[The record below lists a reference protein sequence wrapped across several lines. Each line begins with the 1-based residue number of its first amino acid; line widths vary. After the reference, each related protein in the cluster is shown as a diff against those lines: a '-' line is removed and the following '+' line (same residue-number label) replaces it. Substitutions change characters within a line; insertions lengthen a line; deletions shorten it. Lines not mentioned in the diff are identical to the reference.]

1 MIEIY
6 DRSNAVLIEVPILDT
21 SVRHHALM
29 GDNYVRLD
37 FELAESIEFPKGC
50 YIFYEGFR
58 FEIFTDV
65 DPDFNEETG
74 GWKYSIQFEG
84 VEGHLKKYNVFYRGQ
99 GFVEAVF
106 ALTTTLTSFGN
117 LIAACINHEL
127 GSSNWVV
134 KNVPED
140 LTEITKSISFSG
152 DKLYDALG
160 MIADEFDCEWW
171 IEQNGDLVYICFG
184 KLEFGSEEIFRRGE
198 VVATMPRRSGD
209 NSNYGTRFYVF
220 GSTRNLTSDYG
231 QASQGGVTNHISEI
245 RLRLPDGIPYI
256 DAWEPLDRKD
266 IVEQLVFFDDVFPK
280 NTETVTS
287 VETEERIDDEGKKFT
302 AYIMYVA
309 NTPFTPADIIEGE
322 TIRCMFE
329 SGPLE
334 GREFELSINTKAFDK
349 KFEIIAVTE
358 GDGDG
363 SITIPNENLKPEPG
377 NKFILTGVKLP
388 KQRTTEAEQ
397 ELLKLGKTWAKK
409 NSSDTSVYECS
420 TNPVY
425 CQINDKNYDLGQKV
439 KLIGDRFGSIGR
451 SSRIQAYEKKLV
463 NPYEATYTVG
473 DNTVYSR
480 LGSIETNIKEN
491 QYAERIGVVSGV
503 GIYVISRYDNTAPTD
518 YNVFSALRSME
529 DFHPKGGRKSLDFNA
544 GNINAAQDMTAG
556 GDAQVGGNIESG
568 GDISAGGNVDAK
580 GSVTAQGNVES
591 DADVIAKGKFATAN
605 FRKGNI
611 SGAGAG
617 VYQDSTGSSVVEAD
631 KLIIRKEAVFNELII
646 NQMSFRLGE
655 TVFSNGGFECTSV
668 QEESTY
674 YRCYYDNKNGTRYS
688 GIVVGDQARCQRYS
702 ADNKSIIKYF
712 WALVTGVGDDYVDIS
727 KTDKDGSGIPAE
739 GDNIVQFGN
748 RTDVARQSAIV
759 IDARDGGSIQVLA
772 KIDSFDLTDKN
783 YIGIGVNPVTGR
795 AYQYVY
801 GDMFCG
807 DRNLDDPEATYITFQ
822 QAPGDTKPRMRM
834 NTDVIIGKN
843 SSGLKNLSEWPDVK
857 QDIDTAKDTAQDAK
871 DAAAALNTTV
881 ASMKDFT
888 DEAFADGI
896 VDRAEAASIE
906 KYTNTVNETKESV
919 DTSYSTVYNNTLLT
933 GTAKTNL
940 AAAKTAFD
948 TAVANLLTSIQS
960 ASADGVATPTEKS
973 DVDSKY
979 DIFNTA
985 YGTFNTRLEEA
996 NKYIQTAINTTAQ
1009 GAYQLSQELQTAV
1022 NVLNDTIIPDLQ
1034 SQIDGSI
1041 TSYEGTE
1048 VPTLNN
1054 APANEWASTEEKNRH
1069 IGDYYDRF
1077 VVIDG
1082 ENVTE
1087 RYKFSYQNNTY
1098 QWLRVADSGAAQALS
1113 EAREALGLAGTKAKL
1128 FYGDST
1134 PAVPYSVND
1143 IWIKTSGVIYVSN
1156 ANKADGSTASESDW
1170 QSVNDAQLRLRQMA
1184 SDSVISKEEKA
1195 TLRNKV
1201 AQIDKEY
1208 ASYQDDATTY
1218 GVSIADLSAAYNA
1231 LKNFLS
1237 GTVAVNIDSD
1247 TTLTDAQRSSYNT
1260 YFANYDAEVSRFA
1273 NLIADAMA
1281 KNAADAAVDAV
1292 QIGGVNILNGTKNFS
1307 DHWSGEGQIL
1317 SEQYLGLNVVYCKV
1331 PTSADYAEVRQQVNV
1346 PFTPSEEY
1354 TLSFWAK
1361 GEGYVHTYCH
1371 PVISQR
1377 IIATNGDASV
1387 GSAVDTRMRYVL
1399 TSEWKRFFV
1408 TFLTLGT
1415 VSPSGDNRVLFRIHS
1430 GNNEVYLCGVKLE
1443 QGNKATAYSIS
1454 DNDQKEYSD
1463 KAVDA
1468 VQFGISNLISGGK
1481 RITGSTSLFCLTK
1494 SDMMV
1499 KNVHPGEVYTAS
1511 FINNIDNPMRIFIGQ
1526 KKSDGSR
1533 LGDFIGSVAG
1543 KGEKSVV
1550 TCTMKEGIEYF
1561 FVGIWNKNK
1570 DAVTPIG
1577 DYDVS
1582 DMMVVQGN
1590 KAPGGWV
1597 PSVEEVQDQIDAAQE
1612 SAGKANA
1619 MLADIASDDKLT
1631 PNEKQD
1637 AKREWD
1643 IIQGEKPILTAQ
1655 ADTIQL
1661 STADYLNVYNAL
1673 SAYITPLLA
1682 DMTTTSTITG
1692 SVFNARFKTY
1702 YDAKTTL
1709 LKNIQYY
1716 SSGQFRIT
1724 TIDATALDPDTYYP
1738 VTFTLYNATDYKATF
1753 NIGTVLGASGTPP
1766 WATHAQGFS
1775 CNCAW
1780 ESNGNRWG
1788 TLPVKRYIHSFAYSF
1803 AESTPVGSIGQVIE
1817 ISMEYIYVRGG
1828 GRYTVRTSG
1837 FPFIEL
1843 HPSGYHWNSGS
1854 SSGDLPTRTSI
1865 ETPVVNLDAAQKTA
1879 QEAKDA
1885 AASLNTTVASMKD
1898 FTDEAFADGI
1908 VDRAEAASIE
1918 KYINTVNETGSAA
1931 DAAYGKLYNNPYL
1944 GGSAKTDLATK
1955 KSAFDAAKV
1964 SLLNA
1969 ISAAIADGKASEA
1982 EVRNV
1987 NAQYTEFNAAYK
1999 DFTRAI
2005 EDANQAIQNELKS
2018 YSDAAQDAAD
2028 AAAARVAELE
2038 FLKSAFSDM
2047 TTEISDGLLL
2057 TGFVGVRDSAS
2068 NIVAGL
2074 SGINPYSDL
2083 SRYPILFGGATSAK
2097 AANDAK
2103 FRFYSDGYF
2112 VLGGDRMVFEPTT
2125 SSLTVRGAI
2134 YASSGEFRGKVYASG
2149 GEFTGKVVATSG
2161 EFTGTVHASAGEFT
2175 GTITASSGKVGDF
2188 VIDNGNLL
2196 NTKNSGNI
2204 KFTYGESYVQLGNE
2218 SSYNNN
2224 YGNLTINAKV
2234 SSGLVRAI
2242 SVGAWGGTDN
2252 IAIEIWDGDIR
2263 LNADAK
2269 IRGIATSTKYLFSA
2283 GSTYLTRE
2291 DDYIEYNG
2299 SETTHIYLPS
2309 TNNDG
2314 KVIWIKKSGS
2324 GNIIVHAYN
2333 AAHYIRMGSGP
2344 VKDVTINWN
2353 SECKFTFINSTKFW
2367 NYANYN
2373 N

>member
-1 MIEIY
+1 MQAMIEIY
-6 DRSNAVLIEVPILDT
+6 DRSNAILVEVPILDT

-29 GDNYVRLD
+29 GENYVRLD
-37 FELAESIEFPKGC
+37 FELAENIEFPKGC
-50 YIFYEGFR
+50 YIIYEGFR

-99 GFVEAVF
+99 GFEEAVF

-117 LIAACINHEL
+117 LIAECINHEL

-134 KNVPED
+134 KDVPED
-140 LTEITKSISFSG
+140 LSEITKGISFSG

-160 MIADEFDCEWW
+160 MIANEFDCEWW

-231 QASQGGVTNHISEI
+231 HASQGGVTNHISEI

-256 DAWEPLDRKD
+256 DAWEPLAKED
-266 IVEQLVFFDDVFPK
+266 IVEQLVFFEDVFPK

-287 VETEERIDDEGKKFT
+287 VETEERVDDEGNKFT

-309 NTPFTPADIIEGE
+309 NTPFTPSDIIEGE
-322 TIRCMFE
+322 TIRCTFE

-358 GDGDG
+358 GEG

-377 NKFILTGVKLP
+377 NKFILTGVRLP

-397 ELLKLGKTWAKK
+397 ELLKHGKTWAKK
-409 NSSDTSVYECS
+409 NSSDTNVYECP

-425 CQINDKNYDLGQKV
+425 CQVNDKNYDLGQKV
-439 KLIGDRFGSIGR
+439 KLVGDRFGSIGR
-451 SSRIQAYEKKLV
+451 SSRIQAYEKKLI

-503 GIYVISRYDNTAPTD
+503 GIYIIRKYDNTAPTD
-518 YNVFSALRSME
+518 YNVFSALRAME
-529 DFHPKGGRKSLDFNA
+529 NFHPKGGRKALDFAA
-544 GNINAAQDMTAG
+544 GNMNAAGSLTVEKDIQSGGDIQTQKSITAG
-556 GDAQVGGNIESG
+556 QDIDAKGNVTAQGNIESG
-568 GDISAGGNVDAK
+568 AEI
-580 GSVTAQGNVES
+580 
-591 DADVIAKGKFATAN
+591 IAKDKFATDN

-611 SGAGAG
+611 SGSGAAI
-617 VYQDSTGSSVVEAD
+617 YKDSTGSSVVEAD
-631 KLIIRKEAVFNELII
+631 KMIIRKEAVFNELII

-668 QEESTY
+668 QEENTY

-702 ADNKSIIKYF
+702 PDNKSIIKYF

-748 RTDVARQSAIV
+748 RTDIARQSAIV

-783 YIGIGVNPVTGR
+783 YVGIGVNPVTGR

-801 GDMFCG
+801 GDMFVG

-822 QAPGDTKPRMRM
+822 QASGDTRPRVKI
-834 NTDVIIGKN
+834 NSDITIGKN
-843 SSGLKNLSEWPDVK
+843 SSGLNNLSEWPAVK
-857 QDIDTAKDTAQDAK
+857 QDIDTAKETAQDAK
-871 DAAAALNTTV
+871 DTASALDKTV
-881 ASMKDFT
+881 TSLKNFT
-888 DEAFADGI
+888 DEAFADGVI
-896 VDRAEAASIE
+896 DRAEAAAIE
-906 KYTNTVNETKESV
+906 KYTNTVGETKESV

-1156 ANKADGSTASESDW
+1156 ANKAEGSTASESDW
-1170 QSVNDAQLRLRQMA
+1170 EDVNDAQLRLRQMA

-1218 GVSIADLSAAYNA
+1218 GVSIADLSAAYNT

-1430 GNNEVYLCGVKLE
+1430 GNNEVYLCGAKLE

-1463 KAVDA
+1463 KALDA
-1468 VQFGISNLISGGK
+1468 
-1481 RITGSTSLFCLTK
+1481 
-1494 SDMMV
+1494 
-1499 KNVHPGEVYTAS
+1499 
-1511 FINNIDNPMRIFIGQ
+1511 
-1526 KKSDGSR
+1526 
-1533 LGDFIGSVAG
+1533 
-1543 KGEKSVV
+1543 
-1550 TCTMKEGIEYF
+1550 
-1561 FVGIWNKNK
+1561 
-1570 DAVTPIG
+1570 
-1577 DYDVS
+1577 
-1582 DMMVVQGN
+1582 
-1590 KAPGGWV
+1590 
-1597 PSVEEVQDQIDAAQE
+1597 
-1612 SAGKANA
+1612 
-1619 MLADIASDDKLT
+1619 LADIANDDKLT
-1631 PNEKQD
+1631 PSEKQE

-1753 NIGTVLGASGTPP
+1753 DIGTVLGTSGKPP

-1837 FPFIEL
+1837 VPFIEL
-1843 HPSGYHWNSGS
+1843 HPSGYHWTSGS

-1865 ETPVVNLDAAQKTA
+1865 EMPVVNLDATQKTA

-1885 AASLNTTVASMKD
+1885 AASLNTTVTGLKN

-1918 KYINTVNETGSAA
+1918 KYINTVNEAGSAA
-1931 DAAYGKLYNNPYL
+1931 DATYGKLYNNPYL
-1944 GGSAKTDLATK
+1944 GGSAKTDLTTK

-2005 EDANQAIQNELKS
+2005 EDANQAIQDELKS

-2112 VLGGDRMVFEPTT
+2112 VLGGDRLVFDPTN

-2204 KFTYGESYVQLGNE
+2204 KFTYGESYVVIGN
-2218 SSYNNN
+2218 SVDYDGT
-2224 YGNLTINAKV
+2224 YG
-2234 SSGLVRAI
+2234 GLIVKARDTQTTAVGI
-2242 SVGAWGGTDN
+2242 SIFAWGTPSS
-2252 IAIEIWDGDIR
+2252 IAIDIQRGD
-2263 LNADAK
+2263 LFLGSSSK
-2269 IRGIATSTKYLFSA
+2269 IHGFATSTKYFTS
-2283 GSTYLTRE
+2283 GSIVLE
-2291 DDYIEYNG
+2291 KQHDYVEYGG
-2299 SETTHIYLPS
+2299 SSEGSILLPDGQ
-2309 TNNDG
+2309 DG
-2314 KVIWIKKSGS
+2314 KVVWVKKSGS
-2324 GNIIVHAYN
+2324 GNLVVRSRTLGKI
-2333 AAHYIRMGSGP
+2333 IRMGSSL
-2344 VKDVTINWN
+2344 VDSVVINWTT
-2353 SECKFTFINSTKFW
+2353 ECKFTFIGSTGYW

>member
-6 DRSNAVLIEVPILDT
+6 DRSNAILVEVPILDT

-29 GDNYVRLD
+29 GENYVRLD
-37 FELAESIEFPKGC
+37 FELAENIEFPKGC
-50 YIFYEGFR
+50 YIIYEGFR

-99 GFVEAVF
+99 GFEEAVF

-117 LIAACINHEL
+117 LIAECINHEL

-134 KNVPED
+134 KDVPED
-140 LTEITKSISFSG
+140 LSEITKGISFSG

-160 MIADEFDCEWW
+160 MIANEFDCEWW

-231 QASQGGVTNHISEI
+231 HASQGGVTNHISEI

-256 DAWEPLDRKD
+256 DAWEPLAKED
-266 IVEQLVFFDDVFPK
+266 IVEQLVFFEDVFPK

-287 VETEERIDDEGKKFT
+287 VETEERVDDEGNKFT

-309 NTPFTPADIIEGE
+309 NTPFTPSDIIEGE
-322 TIRCMFE
+322 TIRCTFE

-358 GDGDG
+358 GEG

-377 NKFILTGVKLP
+377 NKFILTGVRLP

-397 ELLKLGKTWAKK
+397 ELLKHGKTWAKK
-409 NSSDTSVYECS
+409 NSSDTNVYECP

-425 CQINDKNYDLGQKV
+425 CQVNDKNYDLGQKV
-439 KLIGDRFGSIGR
+439 KLVGDRFGSIGR
-451 SSRIQAYEKKLV
+451 SSRIQAYEKKLI

-503 GIYVISRYDNTAPTD
+503 GIYIIRKYDNTAPTD
-518 YNVFSALRSME
+518 YNVFSALRAME
-529 DFHPKGGRKSLDFNA
+529 NFHPKGGRKALDFAA
-544 GNINAAQDMTAG
+544 GNMNAAGSLTVEKDIQSGGDIQTQKSITAG
-556 GDAQVGGNIESG
+556 QDIDAKGNVTAQGNIESG
-568 GDISAGGNVDAK
+568 AEI
-580 GSVTAQGNVES
+580 
-591 DADVIAKGKFATAN
+591 IAKDKFATAN

-843 SSGLKNLSEWPDVK
+843 SSGLKNLSEWPEVK
-857 QDIDTAKDTAQDAK
+857 QDIDTAKDTAQEAK
-871 DAAAALNTTV
+871 DAAASLNTTV

-896 VDRAEAASIE
+896 VDRAEAVSIE

-1048 VPTLNN
+1048 MPTLNN
-1054 APANEWASTEEKNRH
+1054 APANEWTSTEEKNRH

-1082 ENVTE
+1082 GNVTE

-1156 ANKADGSTASESDW
+1156 ANKAEGATASESDW
-1170 QSVNDAQLRLRQMA
+1170 QSVNDAQLRLRQMS

-1218 GVSIADLSAAYNA
+1218 SVSIADLSAAYNA

-1237 GTVAVNIDSD
+1237 GTVAVNMDSD

-1331 PTSADYAEVRQQVNV
+1331 PTSADYAEVRRQVNV

-1371 PVISQR
+1371 PSITQI
-1377 IIATNGDASV
+1377 IIATNGADSV
-1387 GSAVDTRMRYVL
+1387 GSVIDAHMRYVL

-1415 VSPSGDNRVLFRIHS
+1415 VSPSGDNRVLFRVHS
-1430 GNNEVYLCGVKLE
+1430 GNNEVYLCGAKLE

-1463 KAVDA
+1463 KALDA
-1468 VQFGISNLISGGK
+1468 
-1481 RITGSTSLFCLTK
+1481 
-1494 SDMMV
+1494 
-1499 KNVHPGEVYTAS
+1499 
-1511 FINNIDNPMRIFIGQ
+1511 
-1526 KKSDGSR
+1526 
-1533 LGDFIGSVAG
+1533 
-1543 KGEKSVV
+1543 
-1550 TCTMKEGIEYF
+1550 
-1561 FVGIWNKNK
+1561 
-1570 DAVTPIG
+1570 
-1577 DYDVS
+1577 
-1582 DMMVVQGN
+1582 
-1590 KAPGGWV
+1590 
-1597 PSVEEVQDQIDAAQE
+1597 
-1612 SAGKANA
+1612 
-1619 MLADIASDDKLT
+1619 LADIANDDKLT

-1724 TIDATALDPDTYYP
+1724 TIDAEALDPDTYYP

-1753 NIGTVLGASGTPP
+1753 DIGTVLGTSGKPP

-1788 TLPVKRYIHSFAYSF
+1788 TIPVKRYIHSFAYSF

-1817 ISMEYIYVRGG
+1817 VSMEYIYVRGG

-1837 FPFIEL
+1837 VPFIEL
-1843 HPSGYHWNSGS
+1843 HPSGYHWTSGS

-2112 VLGGDRMVFEPTT
+2112 ALGGDRLVFEPTT

-2204 KFTYGESYVQLGNE
+2204 KFTYGESYVVMGN
-2218 SSYNNN
+2218 SVDYDGT
-2224 YGNLTINAKV
+2224 YG
-2234 SSGLVRAI
+2234 GLIVKARDTQATAVGI
-2242 SVGAWGGTDN
+2242 SIFAWGTPGS
-2252 IAIEIWDGDIR
+2252 IAIDIQRGD
-2263 LNADAK
+2263 LFLGSSSK
-2269 IRGIATSTKYLFSA
+2269 IHGFATSTKYFTS
-2283 GSTYLTRE
+2283 GSIVLE
-2291 DDYIEYNG
+2291 KQHDYVEYGG
-2299 SETTHIYLPS
+2299 SSEGSILLPDGQ
-2309 TNNDG
+2309 DG
-2314 KVIWIKKSGS
+2314 KVVWVKKSGS
-2324 GNIIVHAYN
+2324 GNLVVRPRTLGKI
-2333 AAHYIRMGSGP
+2333 IRMGSSL
-2344 VKDVTINWN
+2344 VDSVVINWTT
-2353 SECKFTFINSTKFW
+2353 ECKFTFIGSTGYW

>member
-1 MIEIY
+1 MMQATKFYDEMTIY
-6 DRSNAVLIEVPILDT
+6 NPSGIKIIDVRVSKNAIIKFV
-21 SVRHHALM
+21 LM
-29 GDNYVRLD
+29 GDYYIQLPFSLKNQT
-37 FELAESIEFPKGC
+37 SFPRGS
-50 YIFYEGFR
+50 YIIYKSR
-58 FEIFTDV
+58 KFEIMSNVTPEFD
-65 DPDFNEETG
+65 NNTG
-74 GWKYSIQFEG
+74 GYKYTLNFWAQQNHMKRCCVQWLAGEVSE
-84 VEGHLKKYNVFYRGQ
+84 
-99 GFVEAVF
+99 
-106 ALTTTLTSFGN
+106 TTFSDTTDLASFGN
-117 LIAACINHEL
+117 LIADNMNRFL
-127 GSSNWVV
+127 GGTNWKVGA
-134 KNVPED
+134 VPAD
-140 LTEITKSISFSG
+140 LDKMTKLVSFAG
-152 DKLYDALG
+152 DSCWDGLAN
-160 MIADEFDCEWW
+160 IAKVFEVEWW
-171 IEQNGDLVYICFG
+171 TIENGAEVWIYFG
-184 KLEFGSEEIFRRGE
+184 KLELGSPERFERGE
-198 VVATMPRRSGD
+198 VVSSIPAKKGD
-209 NSNYGTRFYVF
+209 DSNYGTRFLVF
-220 GSTRNLTSDYG
+220 GSTRNIPNDYG
-231 QASQGGVTNHISEI
+231 NTQQGGVTNHVSEK
-245 RLRLPDGIPYI
+245 RLHLPNGMQYI
-256 DAWEPLDRKD
+256 DAWENIASGDV
-266 IVEQLVFFDDVFPK
+266 VEKVVYFEDVYPK
-280 NTETVTS
+280 NTDTITDI
-287 VETEERIDDEGKKFT
+287 TTIKRKLEGSESSDTFD
-302 AYIMYVA
+302 AYVMTCA
-309 NTPFTPADIIEGE
+309 NTPFLPSDTIVGE
-322 TIRCMFE
+322 TLRCVFT
-329 SGPLE
+329 SGSLKDQ
-334 GREFELSINTKAFDK
+334 EFEIALIDNDNNVIDPEKWKPEDGFNK
-349 KFEIIAVTE
+349 KFEVIAKTE
-358 GDGDG
+358 NSGDGNVL
-363 SITIPNENLKPEPG
+363 IIPNKDLHPEVG
-377 NKFILTGVKLP
+377 DTMVLTGIELP
-388 KQRTTEAEQ
+388 KERIAEAEQ
-397 ELLKLGKTWAKK
+397 DLLKVGKSWAIK
-409 NSSDTSVYECS
+409 NSSDTNVYDCP

-425 CQINDKNYDLGQKV
+425 CQLNDKNYEAGQKV
-439 KLIGDRFGSIGR
+439 LLVGSNFGVDGR
-451 SSRIQAYEKKLV
+451 QSRIQGFEKKLY
-463 NPYEATYTVG
+463 NEYIATYTVG

-843 SSGLKNLSEWPDVK
+843 SSGLKNLSEWPEVK
-857 QDIDTAKDTAQDAK
+857 QDIDTAKDTAQEAK
-871 DAAAALNTTV
+871 DAAASLNTTV

-1218 GVSIADLSAAYNA
+1218 SVSIADLSAAYNA

-1237 GTVAVNIDSD
+1237 GTVAVNMDSD

-1331 PTSADYAEVRQQVNV
+1331 PTSADYAEVRRQVNV

-1361 GEGYVHTYCH
+1361 GEGYVHTYCY
-1371 PVISQR
+1371 PTISQR

-1415 VSPSGDNRVLFRIHS
+1415 VSPSGDNRVLFRVHS
-1430 GNNEVYLCGVKLE
+1430 GNNEVYLCGAKLE

-1463 KAVDA
+1463 KALDA
-1468 VQFGISNLISGGK
+1468 
-1481 RITGSTSLFCLTK
+1481 
-1494 SDMMV
+1494 
-1499 KNVHPGEVYTAS
+1499 
-1511 FINNIDNPMRIFIGQ
+1511 
-1526 KKSDGSR
+1526 
-1533 LGDFIGSVAG
+1533 
-1543 KGEKSVV
+1543 
-1550 TCTMKEGIEYF
+1550 
-1561 FVGIWNKNK
+1561 
-1570 DAVTPIG
+1570 
-1577 DYDVS
+1577 
-1582 DMMVVQGN
+1582 
-1590 KAPGGWV
+1590 
-1597 PSVEEVQDQIDAAQE
+1597 
-1612 SAGKANA
+1612 
-1619 MLADIASDDKLT
+1619 LADIASDDKLT

-1637 AKREWD
+1637 AKREWE

-1716 SSGQFRIT
+1716 SSGQFLIT

-1753 NIGTVLGASGTPP
+1753 NIGTVLGTSGKPP

-1803 AESTPVGSIGQVIE
+1803 AESTPVGSIGQAIE
-1817 ISMEYIYVRGG
+1817 VSMEYIYVRGG
-1828 GRYTVRTSG
+1828 GRYKVRTSG
-1837 FPFIEL
+1837 VPFIEL
-1843 HPSGYHWNSGS
+1843 HPSGYHWTSGS

-2112 VLGGDRMVFEPTT
+2112 VLGGDRLVFDPTD
-2125 SSLTVRGAI
+2125 SSLAVRGAI

-2224 YGNLTINAKV
+2224 YGNLTINAKAL
-2234 SSGLVRAI
+2234 SGLVRAI

-2252 IAIEIWDGDIR
+2252 IAIDIWNGDIR

>member
-1 MIEIY
+1 MSEKISLDSSAGGY
-6 DRSNAVLIEVPILDT
+6 KYTLNFWAQQNHMKRCCVQWLAGEVSETTFSDT
-21 SVRHHALM
+21 T
-29 GDNYVRLD
+29 D
-37 FELAESIEFPKGC
+37 LA
-50 YIFYEGFR
+50 
-58 FEIFTDV
+58 
-65 DPDFNEETG
+65 
-74 GWKYSIQFEG
+74 
-84 VEGHLKKYNVFYRGQ
+84 
-99 GFVEAVF
+99 
-106 ALTTTLTSFGN
+106 SFGN
-117 LIAACINHEL
+117 LIADNMNRFL
-127 GSSNWVV
+127 GGTNWKVGA
-134 KNVPED
+134 VPAD
-140 LTEITKSISFSG
+140 LEKMTKLVSFAG
-152 DKLYDALG
+152 DSCWDGLAN
-160 MIADEFDCEWW
+160 IAKVFEVEWW
-171 IEQNGDLVYICFG
+171 TIENGAEVWIYFG
-184 KLEFGSEEIFRRGE
+184 KLELGSPERFERGE
-198 VVATMPRRSGD
+198 VVSSIPAKKGD
-209 NSNYGTRFYVF
+209 DSNYGTRFLVF
-220 GSTRNLTSDYG
+220 GSTRNIPNDYG
-231 QASQGGVTNHISEI
+231 NTQQGGVTNHVSEK
-245 RLRLPDGIPYI
+245 RLHLPNGMQYI
-256 DAWEPLDRKD
+256 DAWENIASGDV
-266 IVEQLVFFDDVFPK
+266 VEKVVYFEDVYPK
-280 NTETVTS
+280 NTDTITDI
-287 VETEERIDDEGKKFT
+287 TTIKRKLEGSESSDTFD
-302 AYIMYVA
+302 AYVMTCA
-309 NTPFTPADIIEGE
+309 NTPFLPSDTIVGE
-322 TIRCMFE
+322 TLRCVFT
-329 SGPLE
+329 SGSLKDQ
-334 GREFELSINTKAFDK
+334 EFEIALIDNDNNVIDPEKWKPEDGFNK
-349 KFEIIAVTE
+349 KFEVIAKTE
-358 GDGDG
+358 NSGDGNVL
-363 SITIPNENLKPEPG
+363 IIPNKDLHPEVG
-377 NKFILTGVKLP
+377 DTMVLTGIELP
-388 KQRTTEAEQ
+388 KERIAEAEQ
-397 ELLKLGKTWAKK
+397 DLLKVGKSWAIK
-409 NSSDTSVYECS
+409 NSSDTNVYDCP

-425 CQINDKNYDLGQKV
+425 CQLNDKNYEAGQKV
-439 KLIGDRFGSIGR
+439 LLIGSNFGVDGR
-451 SSRIQAYEKKLV
+451 QSRIQGFEKKLY
-463 NPYEATYTVG
+463 NEYIATYTVG

-631 KLIIRKEAVFNELII
+631 KLIIRKEAVFNEAII

-655 TVFSNGGFECTSV
+655 TVHSNGGFECTSA

-807 DRNLDDPEATYITFQ
+807 DRNMDDPEATYITFQ

-843 SSGLKNLSEWPDVK
+843 SSGLKNLSEWPEVK
-857 QDIDTAKDTAQDAK
+857 QDIDTAKDTAQEAK

-896 VDRAEAASIE
+896 VNRAEAASIE
-906 KYTNTVNETKESV
+906 KYINTVNETKESV

-1048 VPTLNN
+1048 MPTLNN
-1054 APANEWASTEEKNRH
+1054 APANEWTSTEEKNRH

-1156 ANKADGSTASESDW
+1156 ANKAEGSTASESDW

-1331 PTSADYAEVRQQVNV
+1331 PTSADYAEVRRQVNV

-1371 PVISQR
+1371 PSITQI
-1377 IIATNGDASV
+1377 IIATNGADSV
-1387 GSAVDTRMRYVL
+1387 GSVIDAHMRYVL

-1430 GNNEVYLCGVKLE
+1430 GNNEVYLCGAKLE
-1443 QGNKATAYSIS
+1443 QGNKATAYSVS

-1463 KAVDA
+1463 KALDA
-1468 VQFGISNLISGGK
+1468 
-1481 RITGSTSLFCLTK
+1481 
-1494 SDMMV
+1494 
-1499 KNVHPGEVYTAS
+1499 
-1511 FINNIDNPMRIFIGQ
+1511 
-1526 KKSDGSR
+1526 
-1533 LGDFIGSVAG
+1533 
-1543 KGEKSVV
+1543 
-1550 TCTMKEGIEYF
+1550 
-1561 FVGIWNKNK
+1561 
-1570 DAVTPIG
+1570 
-1577 DYDVS
+1577 
-1582 DMMVVQGN
+1582 
-1590 KAPGGWV
+1590 
-1597 PSVEEVQDQIDAAQE
+1597 
-1612 SAGKANA
+1612 
-1619 MLADIASDDKLT
+1619 LADIANDDKLT

-1692 SVFNARFKTY
+1692 SEFNAKFKAY
-1702 YDAKTTL
+1702 YDQKTTL
-1709 LKNIQYY
+1709 LKNIQYNA
-1716 SSGQFRIT
+1716 SSQFQVV

-1738 VTFTLYNATDYKATF
+1738 VTFNLWNTSDLKAT
-1753 NIGTVLGASGTPP
+1753 IEISAILADSGTPP

-1775 CNCAW
+1775 CSCVW
-1780 ESNGNRWG
+1780 ETNGNRWG
-1788 TLPVKRYIHSFAYSF
+1788 AMTIKRYIHSFDFRFSDV
-1803 AESTPVGSIGQVIE
+1803 TPIGSIDQMYQA
-1817 ISMEYIYVRGG
+1817 SLEYIYVRGG
-1828 GRYTVRTSG
+1828 GKYIVHATQCGV
-1837 FPFIEL
+1837 IEL
-1843 HPSGYHWNSGS
+1843 HPTGYSY
-1854 SSGDLPTRTSI
+1854 GDVASI
-1865 ETPVVNLDAAQKTA
+1865 GLLKSVETPVVDLEAAKKTA
-1879 QEAKDA
+1879 QDAKDA
-1885 AASLNTTVASMKD
+1885 AASLNTTVTGLKN

-1908 VDRAEAASIE
+1908 VNRAEAASIE
-1918 KYINTVNETGSAA
+1918 KYTNTVNEAGSAA
-1931 DAAYGKLYNNPYL
+1931 DATYGKLYNNPYL

-2005 EDANQAIQNELKS
+2005 EDANQAIQDELKS
-2018 YSDAAQDAAD
+2018 YSEAAQDAAD

-2112 VLGGDRMVFEPTT
+2112 VLGDDRLVFEPTN

-2161 EFTGTVHASAGEFT
+2161 EFTGTIHASAGEFT

-2188 VIDNGNLL
+2188 VIDSGNLL

-2204 KFTYGESYVQLGNE
+2204 KFTYEESYVQLGNE

-2224 YGNLTINAKV
+2224 YGNLTINAKA

-2252 IAIEIWDGDIR
+2252 IAIDIWNGDIR

>member
-6 DRSNAVLIEVPILDT
+6 DRSNAILVEVPILDT

-29 GDNYVRLD
+29 GENYVRLD
-37 FELAESIEFPKGC
+37 FELAENIEFPKGC
-50 YIFYEGFR
+50 YIIYEGFR

-99 GFVEAVF
+99 GFEEAVF

-117 LIAACINHEL
+117 LIAECINHEL

-134 KNVPED
+134 KDVPED
-140 LTEITKSISFSG
+140 LSEITKGISFSG

-160 MIADEFDCEWW
+160 MIANEFDCEWW

-231 QASQGGVTNHISEI
+231 HASQGGVTNHISEI

-256 DAWEPLDRKD
+256 DAWEPLAKED
-266 IVEQLVFFDDVFPK
+266 IVEQLVFFEDVFPK

-287 VETEERIDDEGKKFT
+287 VETEERVDDEGNKFT

-309 NTPFTPADIIEGE
+309 NTPFTPSDIIEGE
-322 TIRCMFE
+322 TIRCTFE

-358 GDGDG
+358 GEG

-377 NKFILTGVKLP
+377 NKFILTGVRLP

-397 ELLKLGKTWAKK
+397 ELLKHGKTWAKK
-409 NSSDTSVYECS
+409 NSSDTNVYECP

-425 CQINDKNYDLGQKV
+425 CQVNDKNYDLGQKV
-439 KLIGDRFGSIGR
+439 KLVGDRFGSIGR
-451 SSRIQAYEKKLV
+451 SSRIQAYEKKLI

-503 GIYVISRYDNTAPTD
+503 GIYIIRKYDNTAPTD
-518 YNVFSALRSME
+518 YNVFSALRAME
-529 DFHPKGGRKSLDFNA
+529 NFHPKGGRKALDFAA
-544 GNINAAQDMTAG
+544 GNMNAAGSLTVEKDIQSGGDIQTQKSITAG
-556 GDAQVGGNIESG
+556 QDIDAKGNVTAQGNIESG
-568 GDISAGGNVDAK
+568 AEI
-580 GSVTAQGNVES
+580 
-591 DADVIAKGKFATAN
+591 IAKDKFATDN

-611 SGAGAG
+611 SGSGAAI
-617 VYQDSTGSSVVEAD
+617 YKDSTGSSVVEAD
-631 KLIIRKEAVFNELII
+631 KMIIRKEAVFNELII

-668 QEESTY
+668 QEENTY

-702 ADNKSIIKYF
+702 PDNKSIIKYF

-748 RTDVARQSAIV
+748 RTDIARQSAIV

-783 YIGIGVNPVTGR
+783 YVGIGVNPVTGR

-801 GDMFCG
+801 GDMFVG

-822 QAPGDTKPRMRM
+822 QASGDTRPRVKI
-834 NTDVIIGKN
+834 NSDITIGKN
-843 SSGLKNLSEWPDVK
+843 SSGLNNLSEWPAVK
-857 QDIDTAKDTAQDAK
+857 QDIDTAKETAQDAK
-871 DAAAALNTTV
+871 DTASALDKTV
-881 ASMKDFT
+881 TSLKNFT
-888 DEAFADGI
+888 DEAFADGVI
-896 VDRAEAASIE
+896 DRAEAAAIE
-906 KYTNTVNETKESV
+906 KYTNTVGETKESV

-1156 ANKADGSTASESDW
+1156 ANKAEGSTASESDW
-1170 QSVNDAQLRLRQMA
+1170 EDVNDAQLRLRQMA

-1218 GVSIADLSAAYNA
+1218 GVSIADLSAAYNT

-1430 GNNEVYLCGVKLE
+1430 GNNEVYLCGAKLE

-1463 KAVDA
+1463 KALDA
-1468 VQFGISNLISGGK
+1468 
-1481 RITGSTSLFCLTK
+1481 
-1494 SDMMV
+1494 
-1499 KNVHPGEVYTAS
+1499 
-1511 FINNIDNPMRIFIGQ
+1511 
-1526 KKSDGSR
+1526 
-1533 LGDFIGSVAG
+1533 
-1543 KGEKSVV
+1543 
-1550 TCTMKEGIEYF
+1550 
-1561 FVGIWNKNK
+1561 
-1570 DAVTPIG
+1570 
-1577 DYDVS
+1577 
-1582 DMMVVQGN
+1582 
-1590 KAPGGWV
+1590 
-1597 PSVEEVQDQIDAAQE
+1597 
-1612 SAGKANA
+1612 
-1619 MLADIASDDKLT
+1619 LADIANDDKLT
-1631 PNEKQD
+1631 PSEKQE

-1724 TIDATALDPDTYYP
+1724 TIDATELDPDTYYP
-1738 VTFTLYNATDYKATF
+1738 VTFTLYSASEYKATIE
-1753 NIGTVLGASGTPP
+1753 IGAVLGTSGTPS

-1817 ISMEYIYVRGG
+1817 VSMEYIYVRGG

-1837 FPFIEL
+1837 VPFIEL
-1843 HPSGYHWNSGS
+1843 HPSGYHWTSGS

-1879 QEAKDA
+1879 QDAKDA
-1885 AASLNTTVASMKD
+1885 AAALNTTVASMKD

-1908 VDRAEAASIE
+1908 VNRAEAASIE

-1944 GGSAKTDLATK
+1944 GGSAKTDLTTK

-2161 EFTGTVHASAGEFT
+2161 EFTGTIHASAGEFT

-2204 KFTYGESYVQLGNE
+2204 KFTYGESYVVIGN
-2218 SSYNNN
+2218 SVDYDGT
-2224 YGNLTINAKV
+2224 YG
-2234 SSGLVRAI
+2234 GLIVKARDTQTTAVGI
-2242 SVGAWGGTDN
+2242 SIFAWGTPSS
-2252 IAIEIWDGDIR
+2252 IAIDIQRGD
-2263 LNADAK
+2263 LFLGSSSK
-2269 IRGIATSTKYLFSA
+2269 IHGFATSTKYFTS
-2283 GSTYLTRE
+2283 GSIVLE
-2291 DDYIEYNG
+2291 KQHDYVEYGG
-2299 SETTHIYLPS
+2299 SSEGSILLPDGQ
-2309 TNNDG
+2309 DG
-2314 KVIWIKKSGS
+2314 KVVWVKKSGS
-2324 GNIIVHAYN
+2324 GNLVVRSRTLGKI
-2333 AAHYIRMGSGP
+2333 IRMGSSL
-2344 VKDVTINWN
+2344 VDSVVINWTT
-2353 SECKFTFINSTKFW
+2353 ECKFTFIGSTGYW